1 MCYAGF
7 NKMRVG
13 MKIEDINITETIAQ
27 ARKMLK
33 DNKQVPAEFAALFS
47 ILLTVLEVLLSRLN
61 KNSKNSSIPPSQ
73 DPNRQKTPKSGE
85 TKKKPG
91 GQPGRV
97 GKNLKPVENPDEIIN
112 VPVVRSTLPKGHLY
126 KKVGVVKRQVVEFL
140 VSSKVIEYQ
149 LEIVADENGK
159 RFTAIGPEGTGR
171 PIQYGASV
179 KATAVYMGMY
189 QLIPCGRVEEYFRDQ
204 AGIPISS
211 GSLFNF
217 NKQAFERLEEF
228 ERIAKEKL
236 RNSTFL
242 HSDET
247 GINVNGKGH
256 WLHGALND
264 KWTLFMPHKKRGKEA
279 IDDMDILPMF
289 KGYAIHDHWLA
300 YFMYTECSHALC
312 NAHHL
317 RELQAVVEMY
327 PDNTWAQLTK
337 DLLLEINEAVHRSG
351 GVLKDED
358 AQKYRER
365 YREILKIGDGECP
378 LPPEDPDKPKKRGKQ
393 KKTKQRNLLERLRDF
408 EAETLR
414 FMGVKQVPFTNNPGE
429 RDIRMTKVKQKISG
443 CFKSFEGAQFFCRIR
458 SYLLTA
464 QKHGMN
470 ATDALNALFS
480 QKLPDFCTSI

>member
-1 MCYAGF
+1 
-7 NKMRVG
+7 
-13 MKIEDINITETIAQ
+13 MKIEKTNVSHTIAK
-27 ARKMLK
+27 AREMLNDRK
-33 DNKQVPAEFAALFS
+33 KVSPEFAVLFS
-47 ILLTVLEVLLSRLN
+47 IILDLFEVFLERFD

-73 DPNRQKTPKSGE
+73 DPNREKTPKSGE

-91 GQPGRV
+91 GQPGRL
-97 GKNLKPVENPDEIIN
+97 GKNLKPVENPDEVIN
-112 VPVVRSTLPKGHLY
+112 VPVDRKTLPQGHIY
-126 KKVGVVKRQVVEFL
+126 KKVGFAKRQVVEFL

-159 RFTAIGPEGTGR
+159 RYTAKGPEGTGR
-171 PIQYGASV
+171 PIQYGSSV

-204 AGIPISS
+204 GGIPISS

-217 NKQAFERLEEF
+217 NKQAYERLEEF

-264 KWTLFMPHKKRGKEA
+264 KWTLFMAHKKRGKEA
-279 IDDMDILPMF
+279 MDDMDILPWF
-289 KGYAIHDHWLA
+289 KGYSIHDHWMS
-300 YFMYTECSHALC
+300 YFRYTECSHALC

-317 RELQAVVEMY
+317 RELQAIVEKY
-327 PDNTWAQLTK
+327 PDHTWVQLMK
-337 DLLLEINEAVHRSG
+337 DHLTEINEAVHKAG
-351 GVLKDED
+351 GVLTDEEAD
-358 AQKYRER
+358 KYRER
-365 YREILKIGDGECP
+365 YREILEIGNIESP
-378 LPPEDPDKPKKRGKQ
+378 LSPPSSESPEKHKKRGRQ
-393 KKTKQRNLLERLRDF
+393 KKTKERNLLERLRDF

-414 FMGVKQVPFTNNPGE
+414 FMGVKCVPFTNNPGE
-429 RDIRMTKVKQKISG
+429 NDIRMTKVKQKISG
-443 CFKSFEGAQFFCRIR
+443 CFKSFEGAQIFCRIR

-464 QKHGMN
+464 QKHGIS
-470 ATDALNALFS
+470 ATEALNTLFS
-480 QKLPDFCTSI
+480 GKLPDFCTAY